1 MDYQL
6 LPPLTEEEYEAL
18 KADIAERGV
27 LVPVECDEQGNIL
40 DGYHRVRA
48 CEELGIR
55 EWPSIVRVG
64 LSEDEKIEHAL
75 RLNTHRRQLTRE
87 WKQQKA
93 IELRQKGWSTR
104 RIASVLGVS
113 QPTILNWLA
122 QESGDKNLS
131 PEATNAILGRD
142 GKVYPAKKKPA
153 VLLRSPDDIEAV
165 GKLLP
170 EVAEAIADSP
180 LADSPAEVLKL
191 AQMEPDK
198 QKEVASIVAQI
209 GVGTVREAVAEL
221 RKQRIEEAKEQIRRN
236 PPPLPEGL
244 YDVIAIDPPW
254 PYGTEYDPET
264 RRVASPYPEMSL
276 EEIYNLRIP
285 AAQDCVLFLWTTH
298 RFLPTAFDLLRH
310 WGFNYKATIVWDKVL
325 LGVGQTLRMQC
336 EFCLLGFKGNPF
348 WVNNQH
354 RDIIREP
361 RTEHSRKPEAF
372 YHLVEACTHPGSRR
386 LDYFARQRRDGWDAY
401 GNEVI

>member
-93 IELRQKGWSTR
+93 IELRQKGWSTP

-113 QPTILNWLA
+113 HPTILNWLA
-122 QESGDKNLS
+122 QESGCKNLQ

-142 GKVYPAKKKPA
+142 GKRYPAKKKPA

-170 EVAEAIADSP
+170 EVAEAVADSP
-180 LADSPAEVLKL
+180 LADSPAEVLSS

-209 GVGTVREAVAEL
+209 GVGT
-221 RKQRIEEAKEQIRRN
+221 
-236 PPPLPEGL
+236 
-244 YDVIAIDPPW
+244 
-254 PYGTEYDPET
+254 GT
-264 RRVASPYPEMSL
+264 R
-276 EEIYNLRIP
+276 
-285 AAQDCVLFLWTTH
+285 
-298 RFLPTAFDLLRH
+298 
-310 WGFNYKATIVWDKVL
+310 
-325 LGVGQTLRMQC
+325 
-336 EFCLLGFKGNPF
+336 
-348 WVNNQH
+348 
-354 RDIIREP
+354 
-361 RTEHSRKPEAF
+361 
-372 YHLVEACTHPGSRR
+372 
-386 LDYFARQRRDGWDAY
+386 ARG
-401 GNEVI
+401 